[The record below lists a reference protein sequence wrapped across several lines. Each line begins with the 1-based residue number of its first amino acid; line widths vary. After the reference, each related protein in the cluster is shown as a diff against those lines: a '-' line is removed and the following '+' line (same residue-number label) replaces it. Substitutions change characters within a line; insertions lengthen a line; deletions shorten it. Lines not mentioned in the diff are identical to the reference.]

1 MSELTMSQVTR
12 RSGVSA
18 SALRFYEERGLIK
31 AHRTPGNRRVY
42 PRHVLRRLAVIRAAQ
57 AVGMSLTEIAASL
70 EPIPHDRPVSR
81 AEWQRLSEAWHDSLE
96 LRIEALIELRDGLTG
111 CIGCGCLSQP
121 NCPMNNRND
130 ELGAQGPG
138 PRSLSAV
145 IRLAERDA
153 ATADPV
159 SRSGPRA
166 NPRGT
171 PTPAP
176 RRPRG

>member
-1 MSELTMSQVTR
+1 MTELTMSQVTR

-18 SALRFYEERGLIK
+18 SALRFYEERGLIE

-57 AVGMSLTEIAASL
+57 AVGLSLSEIAASL
-70 EPIPHDRPVSR
+70 APIPHDRPVSR
-81 AEWQRLSEAWHDSLE
+81 KEWRQLSESWHDSLQ

-121 NCPMNNRND
+121 NCPMKNKDD
-130 ELGAQGPG
+130 ELAARGPG
-138 PRSLSAV
+138 PRNLSAV
-145 IRLAERDA
+145 VRLEEQE
-153 ATADPV
+153 T
-159 SRSGPRA
+159 S
-166 NPRGT
+166 
-171 PTPAP
+171 PTRAP